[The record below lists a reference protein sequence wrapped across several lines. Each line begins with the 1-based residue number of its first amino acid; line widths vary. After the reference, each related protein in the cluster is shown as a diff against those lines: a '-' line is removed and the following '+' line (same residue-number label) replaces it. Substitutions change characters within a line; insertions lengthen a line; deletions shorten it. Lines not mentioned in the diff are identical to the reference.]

1 MFWSD
6 SERGETMKRLTI
18 TTTPEEAEALRKLAA
33 ERGQTLNA
41 TITEAIKR
49 GLEEQGASN
58 GKKKV
63 SH

>member
-1 MFWSD
+1 
-6 SERGETMKRLTI
+6 MKRLTI